1 LFFAEIL
8 SRVPRD
14 EEREARSDSAKL
26 HLVSINIPASLDRMC
41 YRYPSALVDVVAEHE
56 PGRRIVAYK
65 NVTVSEEFFQG
76 HFPGA
81 PLMPGVLMIETLAQV
96 ATILLTQSGDDRAAA
111 RAYLRGV
118 DNAKFRLPVVPGD
131 RLRLEVTMGPRR
143 ARIARAHATAFI
155 GDNVAAEAD
164 LVLGVVMQPH
174 AATVANVTIHPT
186 AVVHPDAVI
195 GEGSVIGP
203 HAVVGQHVGDWR
215 RQRDFPAGLG
225 RFDSAG
231 PQVPR

>member
-1 LFFAEIL
+1 
-8 SRVPRD
+8 
-14 EEREARSDSAKL
+14 
-26 HLVSINIPASLDRMC
+26 VSINIPAALDRLC
-41 YRYPSALVDVVAEHE
+41 YRYPSALVDAVAEHE

-96 ATILLTQSGDDRAAA
+96 ATILLTQSGDDSRGA

-143 ARIARAHATAFI
+143 TRPPLSVRTWRPKRISC
-155 GDNVAAEAD
+155 
-164 LVLGVVMQPH
+164 LP
-174 AATVANVTIHPT
+174 
-186 AVVHPDAVI
+186 
-195 GEGSVIGP
+195 S
-203 HAVVGQHVGDWR
+203 
-215 RQRDFPAGLG
+215 
-225 RFDSAG
+225 
-231 PQVPR
+231 